1 MRKPFLAGAVAGSL
15 LLVAVPAASADE
27 QIRAQAPNRY
37 VNPDVTID
45 QGERLTFLNED
56 RVQHDVTA
64 TQTLDGKPLFSTP
77 LLQQGQEDLVDG
89 SQYLTTGS
97 YAFVCSIHSN
107 MKGTLTV
114 SGAGT
119 PVPRPG
125 TGGGQTPADTT
136 KPKLSMRITKATRTS
151 VRLRFKS
158 DEAASV
164 VFVAKVGSK
173 RVGRRTLKLKAAG
186 TKTVSFKLKGV
197 RRGARVVVSA
207 RATDAA
213 GNIGKASARA
223 KAR

>member
-1 MRKPFLAGAVAGSL
+1 MRKPFLAGALAGSL
-15 LLVAVPAASADE
+15 LLVAVPVALADE
-27 QIRAQAPNRY
+27 QIRSQAPNRY

-45 QGERLTFLNED
+45 QGERLTLLNED

-64 TQTLDGKPLFSTP
+64 TETMNGKPLFSTP
-77 LLQQGQEDLVDG
+77 LLQQGQEELVDG

-114 SGAGT
+114 NAAGT

-125 TGGGQTPADTT
+125 TGSGQTSADVT
-136 KPKLSMRITKATRTS
+136 KPKVSMRITRATRKA
-151 VRLRFKS
+151 VRLRFAS
-158 DEAASV
+158 DEAAKV

-173 RVGRRTLKLKAAG
+173 RVGRRTLTLTAAG
-186 TKTVSFKLKGV
+186 KKTVSFKLKGV
-197 RRGARVVVSA
+197 KRGARVVVSA

-213 GNIGKASARA
+213 GNIGKTSARA